1 MGYLPP
7 FFAIIRRL
15 SEEKVKFAVVGGVA
29 AVIHG
34 VPRATF
40 DLDVVINFSKV
51 NVKRFNKVLKEFNL
65 TPMVPINPLELANP
79 RKRTEWIKKKNA
91 KVINFKDPKGI
102 YALDVLL
109 IYKYSRIRKIK
120 IEIDEIKFH
129 VVDKNTLVKMKKE
142 ANRDVDIRDIK
153 NLETL

>member
-1 MGYLPP
+1 MSYLPP
-7 FFAIIRRL
+7 FFTIIRRL
-15 SEEKVKFAVVGGVA
+15 TEENVKFVVVGGVA
-29 AVIHG
+29 AIIHG

-40 DLDVVINFSKV
+40 DLDVVIEFSKI
-51 NVKRFNKVLKEFNL
+51 NVKRFNKILDEFNL
-65 TPMVPINPLELANP
+65 RPTVPINPLELANP

-91 KVINFKDPKGI
+91 KVINFKDPKGN

-109 IYKYSRIRKIK
+109 IYNYSRIRKIE
-120 IEIDEIKFH
+120 IEIEEIKFY
-129 VVDKNTLVKMKKE
+129 VVDKNTLVKMKRE

>member
-34 VPRATF
+34 VPRVTF
-40 DLDVVINFSKV
+40 DLNVVINFSKV
-51 NVKRFNKVLKEFNL
+51 NVRRFNKVLKEFNL

-109 IYKYSRIRKIK
+109 I
-120 IEIDEIKFH
+120 
-129 VVDKNTLVKMKKE
+129 
-142 ANRDVDIRDIK
+142 
-153 NLETL
+153 